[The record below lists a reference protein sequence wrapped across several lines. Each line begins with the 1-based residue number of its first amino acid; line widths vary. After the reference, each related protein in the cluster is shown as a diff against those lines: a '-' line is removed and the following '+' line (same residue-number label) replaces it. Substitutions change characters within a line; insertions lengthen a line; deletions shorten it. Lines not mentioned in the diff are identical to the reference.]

1 MERITVSALRIGGV
15 TMPTPAPAGV
25 TISKEKLWSENK
37 GRTASGRMVGTLV
50 GIVTVVTIKWPHM
63 TPGQVAAIE
72 AAVSDK
78 SKPFTSLELTDLT
91 GDTRTMEVEFGT
103 PSGTWFSWAPGLQ
116 YVQGYTVTA
125 TER

>member
-1 MERITVSALRIGGV
+1 MERITVSALKIGGV
-15 TMPTPAPAGV
+15 TMPTPAPEGV

-37 GRTASGRMVGTLV
+37 GRTASGRSVGTLI
-50 GIVTVVTIKWPHM
+50 GIVTTVTIKWPHL
-63 TPGQVAAIE
+63 TPSQAAVID
-72 AAVSDK
+72 AAVSNKD
-78 SKPFTSLELTDLT
+78 KPFTMLQLTDLT
-91 GDTRTMEVEFGT
+91 GETLTLEVEFGT

>member
-1 MERITVSALRIGGV
+1 MERITVSELKIGGV
-15 TMPTPAPAGV
+15 TMPTPAPEGV
-25 TISKEKLWSENK
+25 TISKEKLWSEDK
-37 GRTASGRMVGTLV
+37 GRAASGRMLGTLIDIIT
-50 GIVTVVTIKWPHM
+50 IVAIKWPHLG
-63 TPGQVAAIE
+63 PSQVAVID

-78 SKPFTSLELTDLT
+78 SKPFTTLQFTDLT
-91 GDTRTMEVEFGT
+91 GETRTMEVEFDT